1 MNTFDGYYEAPW
13 RDLPMESFE
22 SLFSQAERSLSEGAE
37 LLGLISRSSRLDPG
51 QKDRLSTAV
60 SRLVERIALNGR
72 LLIESLGSGDT
83 ATTHK
88 AAVILGRHLELA
100 QQTLPA
106 ISSRISGVLHA

>member
-1 MNTFDGYYEAPW
+1 
-13 RDLPMESFE
+13 MESFE

-72 LLIESLGSGDT
+72 LLIESLGRGDT
-83 ATTHK
+83 ATTQK